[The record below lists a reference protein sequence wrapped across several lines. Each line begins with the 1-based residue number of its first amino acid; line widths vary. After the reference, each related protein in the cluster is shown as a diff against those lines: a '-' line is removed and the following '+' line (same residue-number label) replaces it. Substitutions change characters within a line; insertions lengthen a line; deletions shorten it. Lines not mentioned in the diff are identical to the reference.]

1 MSLQTPTISDVNAN
15 IIAQL
20 EASLG
25 QTIPILPK
33 SFSRVLAKALA
44 AVFVLLYKYAGWMF
58 LQLFVAHASFDETT
72 INGKVIRP
80 LVEWG
85 RLIGVGDPTPA
96 TRAQLTIDVT
106 VESQTG
112 NLKAGSLLLREST
125 GVIYSVVSA
134 VPLDAATVTATV
146 QAVDDDQGNFG
157 TGTIGNLEVGDTLSF
172 ANPLPY
178 VAREVTVASVVT
190 TAAEA
195 ETETNYRSRVI
206 RRFQRKPQGGAYADY
221 QAWAEEVEGIINA
234 YPYTGEPGEVD
245 LYAEATVASSDAD
258 GIPTADQLTAVQD
271 SILLDDEGIAS
282 RRPVNDA
289 VNVLPITRVGL
300 DVSVASLVVD
310 DSATV
315 QSDIEDAVDEHLR
328 TLEPFIV
335 GLSVLPRND
344 RALVSDIG
352 GIVSD
357 VVRAAG
363 GTFGAVTMSQNNST
377 ILSYTL
383 QQGEKAKL
391 GSITF

>member
-44 AVFVLLYKYAGWMF
+44 AVFVLIYKYAGWMF
-58 LQLFVAHASFDETT
+58 LQLFVAYASFDETT

-85 RLIGVGDPTPA
+85 RLVGVGDPTPA
-96 TRAQLTIDVT
+96 TRAQLTITVT

-112 NLKAGSLLLREST
+112 NLRAGSLLLREST

-134 VPLDAATVTATV
+134 VPLDAATVTATI
-146 QAVDDDQGNFG
+146 QAVDDDQGNLG
-157 TGTIGNLEVGDTLSF
+157 TGTIGNLEIGDTLSF

-234 YPYTGEPGEVD
+234 YPYTGQPGEVD

-258 GIPTADQLTAVQD
+258 GIPTADQLTAIQD
-271 SILLDDEGIAS
+271 SILLDEEGIAS

-363 GTFGAVTMSQNNST
+363 GTFGAVTMSQNGST

-383 QQGEKAKL
+383 EQGQKAKL